1 MTMFFLASS
10 NYCFIFIK
18 NTKYI
23 FQLNLYP
30 IIAGNFMLDGGAM
43 FGVVP
48 KSIWQK
54 TNPADNNNM
63 VKIAA
68 RCLLVEDGDKLVL
81 IDAGMGNKQSEKFF
95 SYYYRWG
102 EETLESSLKKNGFHP
117 DEVTDVFLTH
127 LHFDH
132 CGGAVIKTR
141 EGSLE
146 TAFKNAKY
154 WSNKKHWDWAT
165 GPNKRESASFLK
177 ENISPIIESGQ
188 LNFLAK
194 DKESYLTKSPLGF
207 DVLFMD
213 GHTEKQMIP
222 IIDYRGQK
230 IAFTADLVP
239 THGHVPLP
247 YIPGYDV
254 RPLVSLKEK
263 ELFLNFCHENSVF
276 LFFEHDASV
285 ELCSLK
291 NTDRGIR
298 LNKKLLLSEI

>member
-1 MTMFFLASS
+1 M
-10 NYCFIFIK
+10 
-18 NTKYI
+18 
-23 FQLNLYP
+23 NLYP
-30 IIAGNFMLDGGAM
+30 ITAGNFMLDGGAM

-63 VKIAA
+63 VKISA
-68 RCLLVEDGDKLVL
+68 RCLLIEDGNRLIL

-95 SYYYRWG
+95 SYYCRWG
-102 EETLESSLKKNGFHP
+102 EETLESSLKKNGFGP
-117 DEVTDVFLTH
+117 NDITDVFLTH

-132 CGGAVIKTR
+132 CGGAVVKTR

-146 TAFKNAKY
+146 TTFKNAKY
-154 WSNKKHWDWAT
+154 WSNKNHWNWAID
-165 GPNKRESASFLK
+165 PNKRESASFLK
-177 ENISPIIESGQ
+177 ENIHPIIESGQ
-188 LNFLAK
+188 LNYLDK
-194 DKESYLTKSPLGF
+194 DKNSYLTKSVLGF
-207 DVLFMD
+207 DVLFVD

-222 IIDYRGQK
+222 VINYRGQK

-263 ELFLNFCHENSVF
+263 ALFLNYCCENSVF
-276 LFFEHDASV
+276 LFFEHDANV

-291 NTDRGIR
+291 KSDRGIR
-298 LNKKLLLSEI
+298 LNKKLYLSEI

>member
-1 MTMFFLASS
+1 MFSLTSS
-10 NYCFIFIK
+10 KYYFIFIK

-63 VKIAA
+63 IKIAA
-68 RCLLVEDGDKLVL
+68 RCLLIEDGNKLVL
-81 IDAGMGNKQSEKFF
+81 IDTGMGNKQSEKFF
-95 SYYYRWG
+95 GYYYRWG
-102 EETLESSLKKNGFHP
+102 EDSLESSLRKYGFHA
-117 DEVTDVFLTH
+117 DNITDVFLTH

-132 CGGAVIKTR
+132 CGGGVTR
-141 EGSLE
+141 LGESSFE
-146 TAFKNAKY
+146 TTFKNAKY
-154 WSNKKHWDWAT
+154 WSNKNHWNWAT
-165 GPNKRESASFLK
+165 DPNKRESASFLK
-177 ENISPIIESGQ
+177 ENILPIEESGQ
-188 LNFLAK
+188 LHYLEKNK
-194 DKESYLTKSPLGF
+194 KSYLTKSDLGF
-207 DVLFMD
+207 DVLFVD
-213 GHTEKQMIP
+213 GHTEKQMVP
-222 IIDYRGQK
+222 VVSYKGQK
-230 IAFTADLVP
+230 IAFAADLVP

-254 RPLVSLKEK
+254 RPLISLKEK

-291 NTDRGIR
+291 KTWF
-298 LNKKLLLSEI
+298 